1 MNINN
6 VNRSEKKL
14 NKKENR
20 SPSIIELTTS
30 DDSVNP
36 QKNNSLMFSDE
47 KYNLSLID
55 IIKLGDKTDY
65 ISTFFAIIGSIIVG
79 VIMSI
84 YFIII
89 GEVCND
95 IGNIENFGNIT
106 DNNVID
112 IKDSIKENISDRSKI
127 IIVLGCVQAII
138 SFISLSLWV
147 YTLKKQRL
155 SIHSKYFDSIMNEDM
170 SWFDKLGFV
179 EFENENFDNK
189 KVGRNIATTIESI
202 TQFVFGFIYGFS
214 RSWELS
220 LITLGLCIP
229 SLIISAYIIFIVIKI
244 SKDV

>member
-6 VNRSEKKL
+6 VNKSEKKL

-20 SPSIIELTTS
+20 SLSIIELTTS
-30 DDSVNP
+30 DESVNP
-36 QKNNSLMFSDE
+36 QKKYSLMFSNE

-65 ISTFFAIIGSIIVG
+65 IATFFAIIGSIIVG

-106 DNNVID
+106 DNVID

-127 IIVLGCVQAII
+127 IIVLGCIQAIT
-138 SFISLSLWV
+138 SFISLSLWG
-147 YTLKKQRL
+147 YTLKKQRS

-179 EFENENFDNK
+179 EFENENLDNK
-189 KVGRNIATTIESI
+189 NVGRNISITIESI

-229 SLIISAYIIFIVIKI
+229 SLIINACIIFIIIKI